1 MAAEKMP
8 LYVITDPDELRAAVM
23 DVRNHPDVPIVAQL
37 PSLEEFVAA
46 VYGDDTT
53 ELMVQSVIRPQRG
66 IGAHWDIHDPYVD
79 PERPFV
85 ATYNRR
91 GAAMLRATVLDDLL
105 LQRYNEAFPE
115 PTLEARAARRHY
127 SNFAFKTAELTYQA
141 QITPGTGL
149 IIPQVQGAL
158 PLIHNI
164 TPPSQHKA
172 RFIQYASRS
181 TSDGGEFVKFAAPG
195 ASDEAYNIHIEE
207 GYKPYEEF
215 LDDEAAQRSQS
226 QNEQQPSSSSDN
238 ETKSPRQSRRRR
250 FTHGMSLYDTFTRRL
265 D

>member
-8 LYVITDPDELRAAVM
+8 LYVITDPDEIRAAVM

-66 IGAHWDIHDPYVD
+66 IGAHWDVHDPYVD
-79 PERPFV
+79 PEHPFV

-91 GAAMLRATVLDDLL
+91 GSAMLRTTVLDDILH
-105 LQRYNEAFPE
+105 QRYAAAFPE
-115 PTLEARAARRHY
+115 PTAGARAARRQY
-127 SNFAFKTAELTYQA
+127 SDFAFKTADVIYQSH
-141 QITPGTGL
+141 ITPNTGL
-149 IIPQVQGAL
+149 IIPQVQGAS

-164 TPPSQHKA
+164 TPQSSYKS
-172 RFIQYASRS
+172 RFL
-181 TSDGGEFVKFAAPG
+181 SDGGEFVKFAIPA
-195 ASDEAYNIHIEE
+195 ATDQALAMHIEE
-207 GYKPYEEF
+207 GYRPYAAF
-215 LDDEAAQRSQS
+215 LDEEAAQRAIAE
-226 QNEQQPSSSSDN
+226 EQTRVMQ
-238 ETKSPRQSRRRR
+238 EFTKIKDDQLAAERKTMRRLRAKR
-250 FTHGMSLYDTFTRRL
+250 HRAESLGNIFFRRL